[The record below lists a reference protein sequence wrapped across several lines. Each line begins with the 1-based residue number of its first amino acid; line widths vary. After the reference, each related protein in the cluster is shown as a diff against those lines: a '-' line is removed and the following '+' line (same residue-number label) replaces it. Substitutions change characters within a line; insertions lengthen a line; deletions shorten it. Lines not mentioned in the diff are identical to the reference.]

1 MAKIALKFTTMVGKI
16 FKYQYPQMTK
26 IGFKFS
32 TMVGEIFKYLYS
44 QMAKIVYLTNLSIT
58 CFDTK
63 HVLVPPQIC
72 ENYIIAALGE
82 KYPLILDFS
91 PFSSLLNPKF

>member
-1 MAKIALKFTTMVGKI
+1 MVGENFKYLSSQMAKIALKFTTMVGKI
-16 FKYQYPQMTK
+16 FKYQYSQMTK

-58 CFDTK
+58 CSQ
-63 HVLVPPQIC
+63 VP
-72 ENYIIAALGE
+72 YV
-82 KYPLILDFS
+82 KK
-91 PFSSLLNPKF
+91 SLNRAFL